1 MCKVLEVLEQS
12 PFFALNVAYTFF
24 GGFKPISLKPFKF
37 QELKHS
43 KEKNFK
49 TKIKNHKYNI
59 KAPELRII
67 RIIRFYIIIF
77 SRIYINIIYSRIYI
91 NIVWSPSFLL
101 LRNVLEKINEKGTV
115 EGRVLI
121 FPFDWPSIFQKRSKS
136 RRYGLQL
143 FLNRIK

>member
-77 SRIYINIIYSRIYI
+77 SRIYINI
-91 NIVWSPSFLL
+91 VWSPSFLL